1 MGHFFA
7 GFILLPLLIVVGAV
21 FLLARLFSGA
31 FTRREPEEKV
41 DETRMIQEVYTQLSR
56 MEERIDVLETLL
68 METGTKDKEEND
80 ETDATDESHAKV

>member
-21 FLLARLFSGA
+21 FLLARLFSGV

-41 DETRMIQEVYTQLSR
+41 DETRMVQEVYTQLSR
-56 MEERIDVLETLL
+56 MEQRIDVLETLL
-68 METGTKDKEEND
+68 LETGAKDKQD
-80 ETDATDESHAKV
+80 EDESHA